1 MFHDTSRFILRFSG
15 VHYPTSTIDKNTFR
29 PQATFVNGIDQEMP
43 QNRFSKYGDD
53 SDDLAEDKESNVEGG
68 SGHARY

>member
-1 MFHDTSRFILRFSG
+1 M
-15 VHYPTSTIDKNTFR
+15 
-29 PQATFVNGIDQEMP
+29 NGIDQEMQ
-43 QNRFSKYGDD
+43 QNRVSKYGDD